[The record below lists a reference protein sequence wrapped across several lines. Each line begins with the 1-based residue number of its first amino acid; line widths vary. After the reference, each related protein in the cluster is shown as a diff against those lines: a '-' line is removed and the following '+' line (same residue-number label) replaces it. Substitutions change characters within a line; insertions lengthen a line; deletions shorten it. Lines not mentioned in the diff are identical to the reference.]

1 MNKTPWTPGP
11 WILTP
16 CGDILGNRNTRTDN
30 GLVAAMCSDRKDAEG
45 AANARLIAAAPEMA
59 EVLEQFVR
67 PSAAEDGIISLGEL
81 VSRAHA
87 FFGHAHAILAR
98 IRGDAP

>member
-59 EVLEQFVR
+59 EVLADLRRLCSDIPAVERNPRF
-67 PSAAEDGIISLGEL
+67 AEMNQRVLQLLS
-81 VSRAHA
+81 
-87 FFGHAHAILAR
+87 R